1 MRGTAMQRP
10 WGRTEPGLGDGGVG
24 GSRRACWLRLWTWA
38 SEVLGFP
45 GKRPPYE
52 LVATLGHREGRVRR
66 HPAWLH
72 LAA

>member
-1 MRGTAMQRP
+1 M
-10 WGRTEPGLGDGGVG
+10 G

-52 LVATLGHREGRVRR
+52 LMATLGHREGRVRC
-66 HPAWLH
+66 HPARLH